1 MNNITFTIEFIPAE
15 EKARIFINTRQ
26 NNIEYDEVTS
36 VRELPEVLEQYIKF
50 DMWKGDENK

>member
-1 MNNITFTIEFIPAE
+1 MNNIIFTIEFIPAE

-26 NNIEYDEVTS
+26 NNIEYDKVTS

-50 DMWKGDENK
+50 DM